1 MALPPVGA
9 QLLVFSGKY
18 DINTQTDVILDSV
31 ARAGYAAVEGGA
43 KDAARYRRMLDER
56 GLVYGGSHAS
66 LPALQNLPPLIEYL
80 RVVGANDMCNSGL
93 LRWGDLTA
101 DDYRQ
106 AIPLLNEAGRGLR
119 DAGIR
124 FHYHHHDFE
133 FKKVDGGKSGMD
145 LLMEGLDPDV
155 VDFCMDVAWIQKGG
169 EDPAAYLLRHKDRI
183 GYLHFKDFNDAGWI
197 ELGQGHVDFAAIMQV
212 LPELTGARWVMIEQ
226 DSTAID
232 PVDSVAISRKYLK
245 DAFGY

>member
-9 QLLVFSGKY
+9 QLIVFGGKY
-18 DINTQTDVILDSV
+18 DINTQTDVILDSI

-43 KDAARYRRMLDER
+43 RDAALYKQKLDER
-56 GLVYGGSHAS
+56 GLVYGGSHTG
-66 LPALQNLPPLIEYL
+66 LRALQDVTPLVEYL
-80 RVVGANDMCNSGL
+80 RGVGGSDLCNSGL

-101 DDYRQ
+101 EDYRQ
-106 AIPLLNEAGRGLR
+106 AIPLLNEAGRKLR
-119 DAGIR
+119 DEGVR

-145 LLMEGLDPDV
+145 LLMEGLDPEA
-155 VDFCMDVAWIQKGG
+155 VDFCIDVAWVQKGG
-169 EDPAAYLLRHKDRI
+169 EDPAQYLVRHKDRI

-197 ELGQGHVDFAAIMQV
+197 ELGQGKVDFAAIMQV
-212 LPELTGARWVMIEQ
+212 LPDITGARWVMIEQ

-232 PVDSVAISRKYLK
+232 PVDSVAISRRYLK
-245 DAFGY
+245 DTFGY